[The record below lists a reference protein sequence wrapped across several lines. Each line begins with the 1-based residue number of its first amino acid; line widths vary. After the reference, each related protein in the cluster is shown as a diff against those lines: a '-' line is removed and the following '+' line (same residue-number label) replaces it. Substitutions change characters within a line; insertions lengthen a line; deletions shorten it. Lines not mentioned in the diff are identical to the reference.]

1 MKFPVP
7 TGVIYGNNLQ
17 TLFKHAQEHNYAI
30 PAVNVV

>member
-7 TGVIYGNNLQ
+7 TGVIYGKDVQ
-17 TLFKHAQEHNYAI
+17 TLFKHAQENNYAI